1 MILEDLYNMNF
12 VEIYDY
18 ILFLKNKIDM
28 LEYELKVAEKKYSN
42 KINKDFE
49 DNKNMISRLLES
61 VVNQYD
67 N

>member
-1 MILEDLYNMNF
+1 MTLEDLYNMNF

-49 DNKNMISRLLES
+49 DNKNMISKLLES
-61 VVNQYD
+61 VISQYD

>member
-1 MILEDLYNMNF
+1 MTLEDLYNMNF

-18 ILFLKNKIDM
+18 ILFLENKIDM

-49 DNKNMISRLLES
+49 DNKNMISKLLES
-61 VVNQYD
+61 VVSQYD

>member
-1 MILEDLYNMNF
+1 MTLEDLYNMNF

-49 DNKNMISRLLES
+49 DNKNMISKLLES
-61 VVNQYD
+61 VVSQYD